1 MRALFS
7 FMRNRRHHNN
17 IGFQQIKSGAA
28 ERALKKIA
36 KKLGIKYGDVER
48 IDRVSIEEYMV
59 EYKNNTLQNFRI
71 PHESR

>member
-1 MRALFS
+1 M
-7 FMRNRRHHNN
+7 
-17 IGFQQIKSGAA
+17 
-28 ERALKKIA
+28 KKIA